1 PAVAGV
7 RATVFAALVSR
18 IRRATR
24 LTVQANADAV
34 RVDARHWS
42 GVWEM
47 NVLGNDDL
55 VTQVE
60 DLTRPPVMARDMI
73 ETLLPVADIS
83 QGARSPCPGLT
94 GGGAGLVPTPPD
106 ASSPVPSVPYS
117 GLVAWPLRLGSPDD
131 RGRQADDRRP
141 PCHRCDQRLRDLLA
155 HLLPPAVD
163 SVPLAPAGHARTLR
177 PVHL

>member
-1 PAVAGV
+1 MVNDPAVAGV

-94 GGGAGLVPTPPD
+94 EGGAGLVPTPPD

-117 GLVAWPLRLGSPDD
+117 GLVAWPLRLG
-131 RGRQADDRRP
+131 
-141 PCHRCDQRLRDLLA
+141 
-155 HLLPPAVD
+155 
-163 SVPLAPAGHARTLR
+163 
-177 PVHL
+177 